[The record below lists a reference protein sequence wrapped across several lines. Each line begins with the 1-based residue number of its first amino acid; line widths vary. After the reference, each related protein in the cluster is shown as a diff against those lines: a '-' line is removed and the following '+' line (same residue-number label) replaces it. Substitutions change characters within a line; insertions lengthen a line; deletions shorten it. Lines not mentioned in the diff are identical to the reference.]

1 MMMDRRAFLLSSA
14 GAAAAP
20 GVGLSPD
27 SAPPA
32 GALPPA
38 TAPGYIP
45 GDVIDFE
52 GWRTGFLDRA
62 VAAGWTREQVRREL
76 DGVTLDPRVVSL
88 DNRQPELS
96 KPVGDYLGATVS
108 ATRVQEARVKRQG
121 AAGWLDP
128 VASRSGVPAEI
139 LVAVW
144 GIESSFGV
152 VQGDMDVVRCLATL
166 AAEGRRREF
175 AEGQLLAALRIVFTG
190 EATRAQLKGSW
201 AGAMGQTQFT
211 PDDYLRYGVDAD
223 GDGRRDIWRSSPDAL
238 GSSANFLS
246 KKANWRRAEPWQA
259 EVILPGGFDYGLSE
273 GPLQPL
279 GWWRDKSVQLAPSL
293 HPRYRPTEALEA
305 GLILPQGWTGPA
317 FLTFANHRGIK
328 AYNNSTSY
336 ALAVGLLADRIAGA
350 APLAKAWPPDRPTTL
365 SDRIAAQATLMRLG
379 YDTGGT
385 DGVIGAN
392 TRKATRAWQAARGLP
407 ADGYLSYA
415 LIQRLKA
422 GG

>member
-14 GAAAAP
+14 GAASAP

-27 SAPPA
+27 SGPVPGTVARAPTSYTPEE
-32 GALPPA
+32 P
-38 TAPGYIP
+38 
-45 GDVIDFE
+45 IDFD
-52 GWRTGFLDRA
+52 GWRSAFSERA
-62 VAAGWTREQVRREL
+62 VGAGWTREQVRREL
-76 DGVTLDPRVVSL
+76 ADVTVDPRVLSL

-108 ATRVQEARVKRQG
+108 ATRVQEARSKRRA

-128 VASRSGVPAEI
+128 VAARSGVPAEI

-152 VQGDMDVVRCLATL
+152 IQGEMDVVRSLATL
-166 AAEGRRREF
+166 AAEGRRRQFFED
-175 AEGQLLAALRIVFTG
+175 QLLAALRIIFTG
-190 EATRAQLKGSW
+190 EATRTQLKGSW

-246 KKANWRRAEPWQA
+246 KKATWRRAEPWQA
-259 EVILPGGFDYGLSE
+259 EVVLPNGFEYGLAE
-273 GPLQPL
+273 GPLQPMS
-279 GWWRDKSVQLAPSL
+279 WWRDKGVRLAPSG
-293 HPRYRPTEALEA
+293 HPRYRPTDGLEA

-317 FLTFANHRGIK
+317 FLTFANHRAIK
-328 AYNNSTSY
+328 VYNNSTSY

-350 APLAKAWPPDRPTTL
+350 QPLSRAWPPDRPTTL
-365 SDRIAAQATLMRLG
+365 ADRTAAQTTLVRLG